1 MNLMKNIF
9 ELKQQTLKDSY
20 EMKIKELNNKTGVL
34 GVTIPSDIV
43 KGIGLTTNDLV
54 RYTVVPDDVGNVNI
68 EMEIIKK

>member
-1 MNLMKNIF
+1 MKNIF